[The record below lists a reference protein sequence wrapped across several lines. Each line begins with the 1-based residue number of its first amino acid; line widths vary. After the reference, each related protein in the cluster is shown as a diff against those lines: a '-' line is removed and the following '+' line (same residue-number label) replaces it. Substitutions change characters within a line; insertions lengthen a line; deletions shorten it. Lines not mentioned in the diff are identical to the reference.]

1 MNYLYGLLS
10 KYQSDSG
17 YLLDKWTYYAGA
29 AVIHDPK
36 VPGKWWISIV
46 LSRQHYVK
54 RELLENYPKDP
65 FFDLRGAAGVDHKK
79 YFLLDGLDT
88 KHIFPSGDIKI
99 SNAID
104 VGGWGG
110 QCSCGNGR
118 VYWAGDNYDSCK
130 TLACVGGTAGV
141 CKKKRDKKWVGNRI
155 ICAEQILEPADRKS
169 QLYSQTLVSRGNKTI
184 GYYGG
189 KCTCPNGEVYDVGAE
204 NHECGILACVG
215 GQPGVCEEH
224 QDKSR
229 EGVRVIC
236 GMKIDQDKKKQFP
249 NLVNELKKDENVGG
263 WGGNCTCPNGE
274 TYRVGDNI
282 DMCGSMAC
290 VGGTTGV
297 CERMHRDERLH
308 VKAVCAVPTDDD
320 RANKPK
326 SNKDGSGTRKVKKAN

>member
-17 YLLDKWTYYAGA
+17 YFLDVWTYYAGA

-36 VPGKWWISIV
+36 VPGKWWISII

-54 RELLENYPKDP
+54 RELLENYPKDR

-88 KHIFPSGDIKI
+88 KHIFPSGDMEI
-99 SNAID
+99 SDAID
-104 VGGWGG
+104 VGAWGG

-118 VYWAGDNYDSCK
+118 VYWAGDNYDHCE

-141 CKKKRDKKWVGNRI
+141 CNKKRDKKWAGNRI
-155 ICAEQILEPADRKS
+155 ICAEQILELADRII
-169 QLYSQTLVSRGNKTI
+169 QLYSHTVVSRGNKTI
-184 GYYGG
+184 GHYGG
-189 KCTCPNGEVYDVGAE
+189 KCACPNGEVYDVGAE
-204 NHECGILACVG
+204 NHVCGKLACVG
-215 GQPGVCEEH
+215 GKPGVCEEH
-224 QDKSR
+224 QDNSR

-236 GMKIDQDKKKQFP
+236 GKEIDQDKKKQFP

-263 WGGNCTCPNGE
+263 MGGNCTCPNGE
-274 TYRVGDNI
+274 TYRVGVNKND
-282 DMCGSMAC
+282 CGSMAC
-290 VGGTTGV
+290 VGGTTGE
-297 CERMHRDERLH
+297 CEIMPHDLRLH

-320 RANKPK
+320 RANKPI
-326 SNKDGSGTRKVKKAN
+326 SNKGGSGTRKVKKAS